1 MAKEVNRLKK
11 AGKTIGFVPTMGYLH
26 EGHAS
31 LLRQG
36 RKENDILIM
45 SIFVNPIQFGPKEDL
60 RRYPRDLKRD
70 KLIALKEKVDI
81 IFYPE
86 ARDMYPPDF
95 STYVEVERLT
105 EGLCGARRRG
115 HFKGV
120 ATVVA
125 KLFNII
131 RPDIA
136 YFGQKDSQQAA
147 VIKQMV
153 KDLNMPLQIKVLP
166 IIRERDGLAM
176 SSRNSYL
183 NREERKASLIL
194 YRSLIEAGEMVK
206 RGVINAG
213 LIKRKMANLI
223 RSEKLAR
230 IDYIEIVDKGTL
242 EKIKEVKKRKTLIA
256 LAVYIGKTRLID
268 NIVI

>member
-1 MAKEVNRLKK
+1 MAKEVTRLKK
-11 AGKTIGFVPTMGYLH
+11 TGKSIGFVPTMGYLH
-26 EGHAS
+26 QGHAS
-31 LLRQG
+31 LLRRG

-45 SIFVNPIQFGPKEDL
+45 SIFVNPIQFGPKEDF
-60 RRYPRDLKRD
+60 RRYPRDLKQD
-70 KLIALKEKVDI
+70 KVIALKEKVDI

-95 STYVEVERLT
+95 STYVEVKRLS

-125 KLFNII
+125 KLFNIT

-136 YFGQKDSQQAA
+136 YFGQKDSQQAI

-166 IIRERDGLAM
+166 IIREKDGLAM
-176 SSRNSYL
+176 SSRNKYL
-183 NREERKASLIL
+183 NNEEIKASLIL
-194 YRSLIEAGEMVK
+194 SRSLLEAREMVK
-206 RGVINAG
+206 RGVLKAAI
-213 LIKRKMANLI
+213 IKRKIADLI

-230 IDYIEIVDKGTL
+230 IDYIDIVDKNNL
-242 EKIKEVKKRKTLIA
+242 ERIKEIKPGQTLIA

-268 NIVI
+268 NIII